1 MSKKTW
7 GLVFIVVLLAG
18 VAGAW
23 WAHTMAPHRHQWL
36 ATPDEAGGVV
46 YTCSMHPQV
55 RQDQP
60 GNCPICG
67 MQLVKRDAAP
77 TAIVLRPRL
86 RPPRRCSRRSRASS
100 RLVT

>member
-23 WAHTMAPHRHQWL
+23 WAHTMAPHRHQWV
-36 ATPDEAGGVV
+36 ATADEAGGVV

-77 TAIVLRPRL
+77 TAKAEPHKAEPNRD
-86 RPPRRCSRRSRASS
+86 A
-100 RLVT
+100 